1 MFPKSLSFSKKQTNK
16 QTMYYDQH
24 TARWIL
30 LKKKKKN
37 SACVVIYLKLYNFY

>member
-1 MFPKSLSFSKKQTNK
+1 MFPKSLSFSKK

-30 LKKKKKN
+30 LEKKNKKKQN
-37 SACVVIYLKLYNFY
+37 SACVVIYLKLYNCY

>member
-1 MFPKSLSFSKKQTNK
+1 MFPKSLSFSKK

-30 LKKKKKN
+30 LETN
-37 SACVVIYLKLYNFY
+37 SACVVIYLKTLQLLLMCNS